1 MVIPSDALLTTKRG
15 SLFSCSQ
22 PSGDISGRGAEGIF
36 ADDTR
41 HLSRLVLTIDGA
53 APQLVSASDAAGD
66 EATFRLAC
74 RDDLTMIR
82 RRRIEGRLVESV
94 TIENSGPRKAIILR
108 CELASHMDDI
118 FVVRGWAEG
127 NDALTPE
134 ARDGAL
140 LYVLAGRDGV
150 TRSTRVT
157 FAPRPARTIC
167 TPERQH
173 VEWDLDLR
181 PGVDQSIELK
191 IECAPIDERGLSPRV
206 PAARTT
212 GYDRL
217 DRALTAARRDLAM
230 LATPVEGRTIIA
242 AGIPWF
248 VALFG
253 RDSLLTAFAL
263 LDDAPEIARD
273 TLVALAERQ
282 ATTDDAERDAE
293 PGKILHEL
301 RRGEHADSS
310 ESLRFPYYGTV
321 DATPL
326 FVHLAADY
334 TLRTGDDATFLAVEP
349 HIWAALGWI
358 DKATDA
364 DGLLRYER
372 RSTHG
377 LVNQGWK
384 DSPDSIVHSD
394 GRTAS
399 GPIALC
405 EVQGYVYA
413 AKMRL
418 ADVLDKMKR
427 IDEAAALRHQAEVL
441 RADFH
446 ELFWMD
452 EHDCYALA
460 LDGRN
465 ERVASVTSNAGHC
478 LWSGIAHED
487 VAARLAARLMAPD
500 MFSGWGLRTLSTTN
514 PAYDPTSYH
523 RGSVWPHDGALVAA
537 GLARYGLLDD
547 ALRIRGALLDVAEV
561 DPARRLPEL
570 LCGWERVA
578 GEPYVTYPTTC
589 IPQAWSAASIFLL
602 ASLHN

>member
-1 MVIPSDALLTTKRG
+1 MDISSAALLTSKRG

-22 PSGDISGRGAEGIF
+22 PNGDMSGRGAEGIF

-41 HLSRLVLTIDGA
+41 HLSRLVLTVDGA
-53 APQLVSASDAAGD
+53 TPRLLSASDAPGD
-66 EATFRLAC
+66 EATIVLAC
-74 RDDLTMIR
+74 GDDHAMVR
-82 RRRIEGRLVESV
+82 RRRIEERFVESV
-94 TIENSGPRKAIILR
+94 TIHGSGTRKAVTLR
-108 CELASHMDDI
+108 CELSSHMDDI
-118 FVVRGWAEG
+118 FAVRGWAEG

-134 ARDGAL
+134 VQDGAL
-140 LYVLAGRDGV
+140 LYRLAGRDGV
-150 TRSTRVT
+150 LRSTRLT
-157 FAPRPARTIC
+157 FAPRPTRTLC

-173 VEWDLDLR
+173 VEWDLDLG
-181 PGVDQSIELK
+181 PGADQTIELK
-191 IECAPIDERGLSPRV
+191 IECAPIDERGFSPRV
-206 PAARTT
+206 PPVRAT
-212 GYDRL
+212 GDDRL
-217 DRALTAARRDLAM
+217 DLALVAARRDLAM

-263 LDDAPEIARD
+263 LVSAPEIARD
-273 TLVALAERQ
+273 TLVGLAERQ
-282 ATTDDAERDAE
+282 AANDDAERDAE

-301 RRGEHADSS
+301 RRGELADSS

-326 FVHLAADY
+326 FVRLAADY

-358 DKATDA
+358 DEATDA

-446 ELFWMD
+446 DLFWMD

-465 ERVASVTSNAGHC
+465 QRVASVTSNAGHC
-478 LWSGIAHED
+478 LWSGIAHEHA
-487 VAARLAARLMAPD
+487 AARLGARLMAPD
-500 MFSGWGLRTLSTTN
+500 MFSGWGVRTLSTSN

-523 RGSVWPHDGALVAA
+523 RGSVWPHDGGLVAA

-561 DPARRLPEL
+561 NPARRLPEL

-578 GEPYVTYPTTC
+578 GEPYVAYPTTC